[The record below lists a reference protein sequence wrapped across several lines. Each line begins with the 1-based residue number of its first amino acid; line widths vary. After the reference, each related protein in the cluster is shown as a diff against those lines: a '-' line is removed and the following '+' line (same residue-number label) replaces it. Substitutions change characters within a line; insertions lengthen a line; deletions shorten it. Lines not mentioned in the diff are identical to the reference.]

1 MLLIRGGDGTM
12 DEQANEAALEPRESE
27 HDSEEVEWGLDESDL
42 QAGDAESP
50 PSEADLAPSEPWL
63 EPIEEDAQ
71 PSGVDWE
78 PEEAALQAGDA
89 VREPVAEEPVFGGID
104 EEPREE
110 EPLPREA
117 VWIPSQEEMPAS
129 DAIAAPDSQELQP
142 TSEELYQAFVPR
154 RMGRDRVAKMNY
166 ASAIQMISRARRR
179 GDPRELEG
187 LTLTDEEIA
196 AAIQD
201 YARGIDGEVDRQNW
215 LLAQILDEQRRQ
227 SRSLR
232 AMNTVLIL
240 LIAFLLLAIISS
252 CVLVFVQFPN
262 LIP

>member
-1 MLLIRGGDGTM
+1 
-12 DEQANEAALEPRESE
+12 
-27 HDSEEVEWGLDESDL
+27 
-42 QAGDAESP
+42 
-50 PSEADLAPSEPWL
+50 
-63 EPIEEDAQ
+63 
-71 PSGVDWE
+71 
-78 PEEAALQAGDA
+78 
-89 VREPVAEEPVFGGID
+89 
-104 EEPREE
+104 
-110 EPLPREA
+110 
-117 VWIPSQEEMPAS
+117 
-129 DAIAAPDSQELQP
+129 
-142 TSEELYQAFVPR
+142 
-154 RMGRDRVAKMNY
+154 MGRDRVAKMNY
-166 ASAIQMISRARRR
+166 ASAIQMVSRVRRK
-179 GDPRELEG
+179 GDPGGLEG